1 MRIDW
6 KEHIDAKPEILFGKP
21 VIKDTRIPVDL
32 IIEKLSFGESIEEL
46 LEAYPRINREQVLAC
61 LSFALASLRNEE
73 MYLLAS

>member
-46 LEAYPRINREQVLAC
+46 LEAYPRIKREQVLAC